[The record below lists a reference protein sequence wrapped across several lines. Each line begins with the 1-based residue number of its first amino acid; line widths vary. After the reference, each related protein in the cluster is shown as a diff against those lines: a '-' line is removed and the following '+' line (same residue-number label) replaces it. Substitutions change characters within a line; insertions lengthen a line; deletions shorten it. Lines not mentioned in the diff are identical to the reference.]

1 MMIFFCTS
9 IINYIVQICGAVLM
23 LVFLWL
29 ACYTEIKVL
38 KDYLRAQ
45 TFKHT
50 TRMSCMLMA
59 RYMYIMYF
67 ASLARFHVTKS
78 AARGELV
85 VGIGEWGGK
94 QVTQNLPMVV
104 GSTNYFSIR
113 CATSKVA
120 YYTLLLVVWQ
130 HK

>member
-1 MMIFFCTS
+1 MMMFFCTS

-50 TRMSCMLMA
+50 THMSCMLMA
-59 RYMYIMYF
+59 RYIVF
-67 ASLARFHVTKS
+67 ASLARFHVTNS

-85 VGIGEWGGK
+85 VGIGERGGK

-113 CATSKVA
+113 CATTKVA
-120 YYTLLLVVWQ
+120 YYTLFLVVWQ